1 MLRSKKIYNNLINKD
16 TTFLFEK
23 QYFYIIEDSLSFILN
38 RNLYL
43 KNISKK
49 LVQKFIFKKSL
60 ISNFTNSNI
69 LKFPIYIVFFKE
81 KLFFDGLFLNFFFKN
96 LKIIFFKYK
105 HLLLN
110 LTKTEYESVL
120 NLTIRKQK
128 IKKLKAYLNKIIAYN
143 FIFRKKYF

>member
-1 MLRSKKIYNNLINKD
+1 MLQSKKIYNNLINKD
-16 TTFLFEK
+16 TTFLFKK
-23 QYFYIIEDSLSFILN
+23 QYFYIIEDSLSSILN
-38 RNLYL
+38 KNLCV
-43 KNISKK
+43 KDISKK

-81 KLFFDGLFLNFFFKN
+81 RFFFDGLFLNFFFKN
-96 LKIIFFKYK
+96 LKIIFLRYK

-120 NLTIRKQK
+120 NSITKKRK
-128 IKKLKAYLNKIIAYN
+128 IKNLKTYLNKIIAYN
-143 FIFRKKYF
+143 FIFRKKYL